1 MLIKRNTKTPREKDR
16 TQRRRLKDRLINDE
30 DKKRKGQKEAEREKD
45 RLEEDQNIK
54 RKKKKETEDVGVSEK
69 A

>member
-1 MLIKRNTKTPREKDR
+1 M
-16 TQRRRLKDRLINDE
+16 KDRLINDE

-54 RKKKKETEDVGVSEK
+54 RKKKREKEDVGVSEK